1 MNDVKHEINDLLVLI
16 DTLQANLR
24 SAMSALEKADPKAA
38 ESIAGV
44 QSYKWV
50 SKWRPTS

>member
-1 MNDVKHEINDLLVLI
+1 MKHNIDDLLVLI

-24 SAMSALEKADPKAA
+24 SAISELEKADPEAA
-38 ESIAGV
+38 QRVKSV

-50 SKWRPTS
+50 INWKPTQNS

>member
-1 MNDVKHEINDLLVLI
+1 MKHDINDLLVLI

-24 SAMSALEKADPKAA
+24 SAMSALEKADHQAA
-38 ESIAGV
+38 KSIAKV

-50 SKWRPTS
+50 SKWKPTS

>member
-1 MNDVKHEINDLLVLI
+1 MKHDINDLLVLI

-24 SAMSALEKADPKAA
+24 SAMSALEKAAPQAA
-38 ESIAGV
+38 ESIARV

-50 SKWRPTS
+50 SKWKPTS